1 MNLEFQFGQQSGAI
15 HNEGIA
21 LDGIAR
27 DDGRGA
33 AFRYTHRF
41 FPPGGSEHARQPAT
55 DFTQMAASDLKTP
68 SNHAMLHNSI
78 LCKTIGYLCPLETT

>member
-1 MNLEFQFGQQSGAI
+1 MNLEFQFGQESGAI

-33 AFRYTHRF
+33 AFRYRY
-41 FPPGGSEHARQPAT
+41 RR
-55 DFTQMAASDLKTP
+55 
-68 SNHAMLHNSI
+68 
-78 LCKTIGYLCPLETT
+78 